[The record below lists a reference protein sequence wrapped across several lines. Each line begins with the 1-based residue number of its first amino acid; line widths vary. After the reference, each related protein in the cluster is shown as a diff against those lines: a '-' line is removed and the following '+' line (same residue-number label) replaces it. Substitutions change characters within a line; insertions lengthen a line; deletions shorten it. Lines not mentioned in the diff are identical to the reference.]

1 MANLALDTVYNH
13 YLTTYFHDNVTKY
26 DTHKKSELRGIYNS
40 IVKINKESP
49 LFLPVKHAETK
60 EFAVGLKEG
69 ARELRNTI
77 ASLGGIG
84 EEDMLNKK
92 VAFSTNRSIADATY
106 VGDDPMADDLP
117 EIELGVISLAQP
129 QTNMGRFVPKEEHG
143 LASDTYSFDVNI
155 SGLSY
160 EFQYNVNPDDT
171 NQSIQEKLARLIN
184 GANIG
189 ITASVET
196 TDELSALSLKSIS
209 TGRVAD
215 REALFTVTDDRTSKR
230 AGSVN
235 FFGLND
241 ITSESSNAIFTLNGI
256 EREAGSN
263 HFTIEKTYEITL
275 NGVSSDE
282 DDVTHVGMKTDSE
295 SLAENISQMVDG
307 YNKFVDSVNSVSSD
321 ETKNDK
327 LLSEMKSLSNYY
339 KADMDEMGISL
350 DDEGHMSLD
359 GDTYRRAAENGN
371 IMEALGQ
378 MKNFAN
384 SLVRKTEQISLNPM
398 QYVNRTVVAYKKPGN
413 NFATPYITSAYS
425 GMLFNSYC

>member
-26 DTHKKSELRGIYNS
+26 DAHKKSELRGIYNS

-49 LFLPVKHAETK
+49 LFLPVKQRETK

-69 ARELRNTI
+69 ARELKNTI
-77 ASLGGIG
+77 ASLGGMDEG
-84 EEDMLNKK
+84 DMLNKK
-92 VAFSTNRSIADATY
+92 VAFSSNRSIADAIFIGEDPA
-106 VGDDPMADDLP
+106 GDEIP
-117 EIELGVISLAQP
+117 EIDLGVKSLAQP
-129 QTNMGRFVPKEEHG
+129 QTNMGRFIPSDEMG
-143 LASDTYSFDVNI
+143 LESDTYSFDVNI
-155 SGLSY
+155 NGLSY
-160 EFQYNVNPDDT
+160 EFQYNVNSDDT
-171 NQSIQEKLARLIN
+171 NKSVQEKLARLVN

-196 TDELSALSLKSIS
+196 SDELSALSLKSVA
-209 TGRVAD
+209 TGRSTD
-215 REALFTVTDDRTSKR
+215 RYALFTVTDDRTSKR

-241 ITSESSNAIFTLNGI
+241 ISSESSNAVFTLNGV

-275 NGVSSDE
+275 NGVSEDDE
-282 DDVTHVGMKTDSE
+282 DVSRIGMKTDSE

-307 YNKFVDSVNSVSSD
+307 YNNFIDAANSVSSD
-321 ETKNDK
+321 ETRNDK
-327 LLSEMKSLSNYY
+327 LMGEMKRLSDYY
-339 KADMDEMGISL
+339 RADMDEMGIRM
-350 DDEGHMSLD
+350 DEEGHMSVD
-359 GDTYRRAAENGN
+359 K
-371 IMEALGQ
+371 EAYQQAFEKADVVHSLGQ
-378 MKNFAN
+378 VKNFAN
-384 SLVRKTEQISLNPM
+384 SLIRKSEQISLNPM

-413 NFATPYITSAYS
+413 NYATPYITSAYS